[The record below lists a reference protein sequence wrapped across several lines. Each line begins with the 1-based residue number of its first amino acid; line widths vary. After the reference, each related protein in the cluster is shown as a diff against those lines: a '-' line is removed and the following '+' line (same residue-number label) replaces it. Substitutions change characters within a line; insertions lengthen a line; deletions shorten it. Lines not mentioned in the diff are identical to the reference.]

1 MFTKRNLTVTCV
13 LILGFIFL
21 VGGCAPQKPATTP
34 TTTHTITAIAEEHGS
49 INPEGEV
56 TLTEG
61 ENQTFQITPYESYHI
76 ADVLIDGE
84 SVGAVTS
91 YTFENVTAH
100 HTIYATFE
108 AQT

>member
-1 MFTKRNLTVTCV
+1 MFDKQSITGICGVILSVF
-13 LILGFIFL
+13 LIA
-21 VGGCAPQKPATTP
+21 GCLPTP
-34 TTTHTITAIAEEHGS
+34 PPCSHIITASTGANGS
-49 INPEGEV
+49 IHPVGEV
-56 TLTEG
+56 IVAEG
-61 ENQTFQITPYESYHI
+61 KDQSFVITPDTGYQV
-76 ADVLIDGE
+76 ADVLVDGE